1 MRRYRKYSK
10 ATICSHMKRN
20 IKDLVVDLR
29 KNNQGRPQKLSVSK
43 KRNILQQTKF
53 SQEEMG
59 NFCVKR
65 VIVKI
70 GIPAFISKE
79 RVGRV

>member
-1 MRRYRKYSK
+1 
-10 ATICSHMKRN
+10 MKRN
-20 IKDLVVDLR
+20 IKDLVVDLQ
-29 KNNQGRPQKLSVSK
+29 KNNQGRLQKLSVSQ

-65 VIVKI
+65 AIVKI
-70 GIPAFISKE
+70 GIPPFINKE
-79 RVGRV
+79 RVDKVY

>member
-1 MRRYRKYSK
+1 
-10 ATICSHMKRN
+10 MKRN
-20 IKDLVVDLR
+20 IKDLVVDLQ
-29 KNNQGRPQKLSVSK
+29 KNNQGRRQKLSVSK
-43 KRNILQQTKF
+43 KRNTLQQTKF
-53 SQEEMG
+53 LQEEMG

-79 RVGRV
+79 RGLVKFSNRLA